1 MKTII
6 ETLAVPATPEA
17 EVQVTNYGCD
27 ECEFTARRKDDVIKH
42 VAQAHAVRDRITSGD
57 AEALRFNSEDDARSW
72 MGVQSSDRDRMDW
85 QGPGWYVPKE
95 YSEPCGHGCCRKWVY
110 ELVPLGTY
118 LSEIQEE
125 GRDKLRTF
133 FRFRKL
139 VAEREAAHVQAG

>member
-1 MKTII
+1 MKTLTEVLTIPAQ
-6 ETLAVPATPEA
+6 LAA
-17 EVQVTNYGCD
+17 EVCVTNYGCD
-27 ECEFTARRKDDVIKH
+27 ECEFVSKHKDDVTKH
-42 VAQAHAVRDRITSGD
+42 VARMHAVRDRITSGD

-72 MGVQSSDRDRMDW
+72 MAVQSSERDRMDW

-95 YSEPCGHGCCRKWVY
+95 YSEPCGHGCCNKWVY

-139 VAEREAAHVQAG
+139 VAEREAAHG